1 LISCPPSLAPAKITQ
16 YLKGR
21 SSRLLQQEFEH
32 LRKKYWGQ
40 HLWARGYFCATVG
53 AITEEMV
60 KEYVENQQTDGP
72 EEAFK
77 VDD

>member
-1 LISCPPSLAPAKITQ
+1 
-16 YLKGR
+16 
-21 SSRLLQQEFEH
+21 

-53 AITEEMV
+53 AITEDMV

-77 VDD
+77 VAD